1 MSGNPRIDGAEKRWK
16 AYRNDLTEYV
26 VKDAK
31 QGEKVLV
38 IGAGACDDLDLER
51 LLEEDRQVFCWIA
64 IRRRWRK
71 PCLR

>member
-38 IGAGACDDLDLER
+38 EAPIGNLEFEI
-51 LLEEDRQVFCWIA
+51 LSID
-64 IRRRWRK
+64 
-71 PCLR
+71 

>member
-31 QGEKVLV
+31 QGEKYWL
-38 IGAGACDDLDLER
+38 
-51 LLEEDRQVFCWIA
+51 
-64 IRRRWRK
+64 
-71 PCLR
+71 